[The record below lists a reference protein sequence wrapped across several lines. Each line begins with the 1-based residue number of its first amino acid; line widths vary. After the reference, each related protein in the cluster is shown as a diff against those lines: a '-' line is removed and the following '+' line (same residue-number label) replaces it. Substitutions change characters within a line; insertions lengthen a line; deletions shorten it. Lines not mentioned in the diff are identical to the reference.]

1 LVVNFGQG
9 EKGSGFARVSSVVGI
24 VGIVVIVVVVPS
36 LVGCSEPRTDLVRT
50 GLGKRYV

>member
-9 EKGSGFARVSSVVGI
+9 EKGSRFARVSSV

-36 LVGCSEPRTDLVRT
+36 LVVVQSL
-50 GLGKRYV
+50 GLI